1 MSDRN
6 ADDIRALQNDQNEL
20 EKRLFKLRDTVRDME
35 EEINNIN
42 IYLNITKAKLKSF
55 DGIIGWIVKLFIGA
69 ILGGILT
76 FIIKGGL
83 VL

>member
-6 ADDIRALQNDQNEL
+6 ADDIRALQNDQDEL

-42 IYLNITKAKLKSF
+42 IYLDITKAKLKSF

>member
-6 ADDIRALQNDQNEL
+6 ADDIRSLQNDQNEL

-42 IYLNITKAKLKSF
+42 IYGSVF
-55 DGIIGWIVKLFIGA
+55 D
-69 ILGGILT
+69 
-76 FIIKGGL
+76 
-83 VL
+83 

>member
-6 ADDIRALQNDQNEL
+6 AYDIRALQTDQNEL